1 MANIQINAIIEGH
14 IDKYEAYKALCE
26 EVGLRMLVNGTANN
40 YAVEDNIL
48 YKLKDNPFHGSSS
61 IEKEVY
67 SKDFKT
73 VMLFESL
80 LSIKHYL

>member
-1 MANIQINAIIEGH
+1 MANIQINATIEGH

-48 YKLKDNPFHGSSS
+48 YKLIDKSCQDSSA
-61 IEKEVY
+61 IAKEVY